1 MSRDF
6 THSSM
11 CQANYGSSE
20 NCTCSERVPSE
31 PKIVISNNAISSVA
45 ASLAN
50 RGKGRSE
57 EEKAY
62 DELLKTCVPKP
73 EGHIRS
79 TNDIG
84 YLFTVTTIASS
95 QRYGGTR
102 TPIIC
107 SSFDRAKEYVEN
119 NYGDLFECSY
129 ALAVIEVVVVD
140 HLYNGDI
147 PDKYW
152 YKWSKS
158 FDSDSD
164 DDGYYQAIETPEAF
178 KDRTF
183 QPIG

>member
-1 MSRDF
+1 MAS
-6 THSSM
+6 
-11 CQANYGSSE
+11 
-20 NCTCSERVPSE
+20 
-31 PKIVISNNAISSVA
+31 IA

-62 DELLKTCVPKP
+62 DELLKTCVLKSC
-73 EGHIRS
+73 GHSRLS
-79 TNDIG
+79 LDDG
-84 YLFTVTTIASS
+84 LVFTITTIASS

-107 SSFDRAKEYVEN
+107 SSFERAKEYVEN

-129 ALAVIEVVVVD
+129 SLAVIEVIALD

-147 PDKYW
+147 KDSYW
-152 YKWSKS
+152 YKWI
-158 FDSDSD
+158 D
-164 DDGYYQAIETPEAF
+164 DDGYRAIETPEAY
-178 KDRTF
+178 KDVTF